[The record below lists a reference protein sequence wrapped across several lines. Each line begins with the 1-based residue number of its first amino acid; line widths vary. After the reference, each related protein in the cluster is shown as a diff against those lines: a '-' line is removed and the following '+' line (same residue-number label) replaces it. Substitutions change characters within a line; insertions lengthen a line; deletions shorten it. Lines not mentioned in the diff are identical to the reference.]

1 MIQIKLEEC
10 PLEISYKLQMISAR
24 SFKELQIIESNSYV
38 IKLSLNFNI
47 SSTFY
52 MKDLIIYKIQ
62 QSICDDHIE
71 TIAPL
76 SLSLAQ
82 KEHTNATLDALVV
95 FTKDDE
101 LQRIPLAK

>member
-1 MIQIKLEEC
+1 M
-10 PLEISYKLQMISAR
+10 
-24 SFKELQIIESNSYV
+24 
-38 IKLSLNFNI
+38 
-47 SSTFY
+47 
-52 MKDLIIYKIQ
+52 YKIQ

-71 TIAPL
+71 TITPL